1 MIGIFGGTF
10 DPVHLGHL
18 VLARTALQHLNLER
32 IIFVPL
38 GIPPHR
44 DMPRVSPDSRVKML
58 RSVVA
63 DDPHFEVSTVE
74 IDRSSPSWTVH
85 TLAHFSKALPG
96 QTLCLLLGSDAF
108 RSINHWYRWKS
119 LLDYCHVVVVSR
131 AGDTSDFDGEVAAFL
146 QSNRVSELADT
157 QAGERGG
164 IYWLEADIPDIS
176 STAVRESIAAGESL
190 SGLLAPPVEKLIR
203 LNGYYGY
210 Q

>member
-18 VLARTALQHLNLER
+18 ALARTVQQHLYLER
-32 IIFVPL
+32 VIFVPL

-44 DMPRVSPDSRVKML
+44 DMPRVSPSSRVKML
-58 RSVVA
+58 RAVVA
-63 DDPHFEVSTVE
+63 EEPYFEVSTVE

-85 TLAHFSKALPG
+85 TLEHFSNTLSG
-96 QTLCLLLGSDAF
+96 HTLCLLMGSDAF
-108 RSINHWYRWKS
+108 RFINQWYQWES
-119 LLDYCHVVVVSR
+119 LLDYCHLVVASR
-131 AGDTSDFDGEVAAFL
+131 AGDTAELDQEVAGFL
-146 QSNRVSELADT
+146 QSNSLSQLTEIP
-157 QAGERGG
+157 AGERGG

-176 STAVRESIAAGESL
+176 SSSVRERIASGGSL
-190 SGLLAPPVEKLIR
+190 ADLLPAKVEKLIR